1 MKMQMRVVVQIATAG
16 RIGRL
21 SDMAKRKTIEE
32 LFKNR
37 HFEQKVISLRVPV
50 PALQTI
56 HVRSG

>member
-37 HFEQKVISLRVPV
+37 HFEQKVIILCCRCRRYKG
-50 PALQTI
+50 AAQE
-56 HVRSG
+56 